1 MVKKEMAAHQAKLL
15 CRLKPKV
22 NYRIIEA
29 VFLTTENLFQPVQ
42 ILAPEP

>member
-1 MVKKEMAAHQAKLL
+1 MVKEEMAAKQAKLL

-29 VFLTTENLFQPVQ
+29 VFLTTENRFQQ
-42 ILAPEP
+42 IQNLAPET